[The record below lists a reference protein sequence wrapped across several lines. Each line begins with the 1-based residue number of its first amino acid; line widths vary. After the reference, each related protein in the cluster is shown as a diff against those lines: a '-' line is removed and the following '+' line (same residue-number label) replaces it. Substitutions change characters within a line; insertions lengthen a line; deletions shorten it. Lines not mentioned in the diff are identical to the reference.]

1 MSWQRV
7 IATLSSLLCCGR
19 VRRAGDD
26 AAATTTTNNT
36 TKAAAAAG
44 DIPLVPL
51 TPAAAAAPA
60 APAVAEEDVREV
72 LGLEEPD
79 AELSARRNTPKRGCS
94 LRRSS
99 QPAMLLRPVGGT
111 EMSSPTSPAA
121 PGRAPV
127 PSSPQLPS
135 PSSFIRPLSSG
146 FPSEAQDQRGPRAP
160 EFQSAA
166 SLLPLARDD
175 ATGGDDGGL
184 AARETT
190 ETAGKLKKPKRRMKK
205 SESII
210 LNSEEPEESIYFAR
224 KSPLAEPPKR
234 PPVPSADHHES
245 ETAPAHASRR
255 RRSWTP
261 VMDTAIH
268 VPSPAP
274 RVPLSE
280 LLSNFSYTNSNPG
293 GTSLSG
299 EQIINGEATTK
310 RRKIE
315 LADSSTVVPATRQS
329 AKKAS
334 KAKSAKKDAAEKA
347 SESTEMPPQKPT
359 KRPKGPKRPQTI
371 TALATKAYQPLV
383 EPEAEQSTVSAFF
396 TPRKQSLPATHNTG
410 ETVTEPVKVKKPR
423 KPRQPKEGS
432 DANKEPAK
440 QKATTKPKKAKAK
453 VKFNEADFLPP
464 LYSPEKAALQ
474 MQQQDFLFGTSSQ
487 LATDED
493 PKFIREMQTAMAA
506 SEMIGSSTQASTQR
520 DSSCTKIPTAPHGTS
535 LSVGQADRELWCS
548 AARDF
553 KGGLHREKSG
563 LNKPRPA
570 PAAQAAPNES
580 SESVEAGP
588 CCVKSPPEPQRAP
601 VDSNT
606 SHKQSEGATSAATAT
621 TPPEPDGFIDIDEI
635 YDDDPSP
642 PTPSPPRRRPSSA
655 ASPIQPLT
663 FSTTSASTPPS
674 VQNKPSTAL
683 ATTAYLKPTDPQW
696 STIHLTL
703 FPQITHAIR
712 SETLSTDPSQPSWN
726 QKILLY
732 DPIVLEDLTA
742 WLNNKVGIRIPVQRK
757 VAKKH
762 QVRGKSGEKK
772 DDENEDHEVEVNDE
786 EVKAWMVQKWCEE
799 RSICCLWKEGLR
811 GGVRSRY

>member
-1 MSWQRV
+1 M
-7 IATLSSLLCCGR
+7 
-19 VRRAGDD
+19 AG
-26 AAATTTTNNT
+26 ANP
-36 TKAAAAAG
+36 
-44 DIPLVPL
+44 ILI
-51 TPAAAAAPA
+51 
-60 APAVAEEDVREV
+60 
-72 LGLEEPD
+72 
-79 AELSARRNTPKRGCS
+79 
-94 LRRSS
+94 
-99 QPAMLLRPVGGT
+99 Q
-111 EMSSPTSPAA
+111 SSPTSPASRR
-121 PGRAPV
+121 RAPV

-146 FPSEAQDQRGPRAP
+146 FPAEEDQRGLRAP
-160 EFQSAA
+160 DFQSAA
-166 SLLPLARDD
+166 SLLPLARED

-190 ETAGKLKKPKRRMKK
+190 ETAGKLKKPRRRMKK

-210 LNSEEPEESIYFAR
+210 LNSDEPEESIYFAR
-224 KSPLAEPPKR
+224 KSPRAEPPKR
-234 PPVPSADHHES
+234 PPVPSADHHEG
-245 ETAPAHASRR
+245 EMAAAQASRR

-274 RVPLSE
+274 RVPLGE
-280 LLSNFSYTNSNPG
+280 LLSNFSYTNPNPG
-293 GTSLSG
+293 GTLLSG
-299 EQIINGEATTK
+299 ERITNGEATTK

-315 LADSSTVVPATRQS
+315 LADSSTSAPVTRQP

-334 KAKSAKKDAAEKA
+334 KAKSAKKDVTEKA
-347 SESTEMPPQKPT
+347 SESTEMPPAQPA
-359 KRPKGPKRPQTI
+359 KRQKGPKKPQTI

-396 TPRKQSLPATHNTG
+396 TPRKQDLPATHNAE
-410 ETVTEPVKVKKPR
+410 ETATEAAKVKKPR

-432 DANKEPAK
+432 NAAKEPSK

-453 VKFNEADFLPP
+453 VKFNEVDFLHP

-493 PKFIREMQTAMAA
+493 PKFIRELQTAMAA
-506 SEMIGSSTQASTQR
+506 SEMIGPSTQASAQR
-520 DSSCTKIPTAPHGTS
+520 ESSYAKVPSAPHGTS

-553 KGGLHREKSG
+553 KGGLHRERSG
-563 LNKPRPA
+563 LNKSGPA
-570 PAAQAAPNES
+570 PTAQAALKES
-580 SESVEAGP
+580 SESAEAGP
-588 CCVKSPPEPQRAP
+588 SCVKSPTGPKRPP
-601 VDSNT
+601 VSSNT
-606 SHKQSEGATSAATAT
+606 SHKQGQAAAGATTAS

-655 ASPIQPLT
+655 ASPVQPLT
-663 FSTTSASTPPS
+663 FSTTSAATAPS
-674 VQNKPSTAL
+674 AQNKHPAAL
-683 ATTAYLKPTDPQW
+683 STTAYLKSTDPQW
-696 STIHLTL
+696 STIQPLL
-703 FPQITHAIR
+703 FPRITHAIR
-712 SETLSTDPSQPSWN
+712 TQPPSTNPSQPSWN

-742 WLNNKVGIRIPVQRK
+742 WLNDTIGIRIPVQRK

-762 QVRGKSGEKK
+762 QPRTKSAEK
-772 DDENEDHEVEVNDE
+772 DDEVDQEVEVKDE
-786 EVKAWMVQKWCEE
+786 EVKCWMVQKWCEE
-799 RSICCLWKEGLR
+799 RSVCCLWKEGLR

>member
-1 MSWQRV
+1 
-7 IATLSSLLCCGR
+7 
-19 VRRAGDD
+19 
-26 AAATTTTNNT
+26 
-36 TKAAAAAG
+36 
-44 DIPLVPL
+44 
-51 TPAAAAAPA
+51 
-60 APAVAEEDVREV
+60 
-72 LGLEEPD
+72 
-79 AELSARRNTPKRGCS
+79 
-94 LRRSS
+94 
-99 QPAMLLRPVGGT
+99 
-111 EMSSPTSPAA
+111 
-121 PGRAPV
+121 
-127 PSSPQLPS
+127 
-135 PSSFIRPLSSG
+135 
-146 FPSEAQDQRGPRAP
+146 
-160 EFQSAA
+160 
-166 SLLPLARDD
+166 
-175 ATGGDDGGL
+175 
-184 AARETT
+184 
-190 ETAGKLKKPKRRMKK
+190 
-205 SESII
+205 
-210 LNSEEPEESIYFAR
+210 
-224 KSPLAEPPKR
+224 
-234 PPVPSADHHES
+234 
-245 ETAPAHASRR
+245 
-255 RRSWTP
+255 
-261 VMDTAIH
+261 MDTAIH

-274 RVPLSE
+274 RVPLSD
-280 LLSNFSYTNSNPG
+280 LLSNFSYANSNPG

-299 EQIINGEATTK
+299 ERIINGEAATK

-315 LADSSTVVPATRQS
+315 LADSSIVVPVTRQP

-334 KAKSAKKDAAEKA
+334 KAKSAKKDVTEKA
-347 SESTEMPPQKPT
+347 SESAEMPPEKPFKRS
-359 KRPKGPKRPQTI
+359 KRPKKPQTI

-396 TPRKQSLPATHNTG
+396 TPHKQDLPTTHHTE
-410 ETVTEPVKVKKPR
+410 ETVTEPVKAKKPR

-432 DANKEPAK
+432 DAAKGPAK

-506 SEMIGSSTQASTQR
+506 SKMIGPSTQAPTQR

-570 PAAQAAPNES
+570 PAAQAVPNES

-588 CCVKSPPEPQRAP
+588 SCVKSPPEPQRAP
-601 VDSNT
+601 VDSNA
-606 SHKQSEGATSAATAT
+606 SHKQTEAAAAGVPTAT

-683 ATTAYLKPTDPQW
+683 ATTAYLKSTDPQW
-696 STIHLTL
+696 STIHPLL
-703 FPQITHAIR
+703 FPQITQAIR
-712 SETLSTDPSQPSWN
+712 AETPSTTPSQPSWN

-742 WLNNKVGIRIPVQRK
+742 WLNEKVGLRIPVQRK

-762 QVRGKSGEKK
+762 QPARGKRNGEKK
-772 DDENEDHEVEVNDE
+772 DDENEDQEFEVNDE

>member
-1 MSWQRV
+1 M
-7 IATLSSLLCCGR
+7 
-19 VRRAGDD
+19 AG
-26 AAATTTTNNT
+26 ANP
-36 TKAAAAAG
+36 
-44 DIPLVPL
+44 ILI
-51 TPAAAAAPA
+51 
-60 APAVAEEDVREV
+60 
-72 LGLEEPD
+72 
-79 AELSARRNTPKRGCS
+79 
-94 LRRSS
+94 
-99 QPAMLLRPVGGT
+99 Q
-111 EMSSPTSPAA
+111 SSPTSPAA
-121 PGRAPV
+121 GRRAPV

-146 FPSEAQDQRGPRAP
+146 FPSEAQDQRGLRAP
-160 EFQSAA
+160 DFQSAA
-166 SLLPLARDD
+166 SLLPLARED

-184 AARETT
+184 AARVPT
-190 ETAGKLKKPKRRMKK
+190 ETAGKLKKPRRRMKK
-205 SESII
+205 PESII
-210 LNSEEPEESIYFAR
+210 LNSDEPEESVYFAR
-224 KSPLAEPPKR
+224 KSPPAEPPKR
-234 PPVPSADHHES
+234 PPVPSADHHER
-245 ETAPAHASRR
+245 EMAVAHAARR

-274 RVPLSE
+274 RVPLGE
-280 LLSNFSYTNSNPG
+280 LLSNFSYTNPNPG
-293 GTSLSG
+293 GTSRSG
-299 EQIINGEATTK
+299 ERIISGEATTK

-315 LADSSTVVPATRQS
+315 LADSSTSAPVTRQP

-334 KAKSAKKDAAEKA
+334 KAKSAKKDVTEKA
-347 SESTEMPPQKPT
+347 SESTEMPPAKPA
-359 KRPKGPKRPQTI
+359 KRSKGPKKPQTI

-396 TPRKQSLPATHNTG
+396 TPRKQDSPATHHTE
-410 ETVTEPVKVKKPR
+410 ETATEPAKVKKPR
-423 KPRQPKEGS
+423 KPRQRKEGP
-432 DANKEPAK
+432 DAAKESAK

-464 LYSPEKAALQ
+464 LYSPEKAVLQ

-493 PKFIREMQTAMAA
+493 PKFIKELQAAMTA
-506 SEMIGSSTQASTQR
+506 SEMVGPSTQAPAPR
-520 DSSCTKIPTAPHGTS
+520 ESSYAKVPTAPHGTS

-570 PAAQAAPNES
+570 PAAQAAPNENT
-580 SESVEAGP
+580 ESAEAGP
-588 CCVKSPPEPQRAP
+588 SCVKSPAEPKRAT
-601 VDSNT
+601 VDSST
-606 SHKQSEGATSAATAT
+606 PHKQGEAAAGATTAT

-642 PTPSPPRRRPSSA
+642 STPSPPRRRPSSA

-663 FSTTSASTPPS
+663 FSTTSARTPTS
-674 VQNKPSTAL
+674 AQTKPSTAL
-683 ATTAYLKPTDPQW
+683 ATTAYLKSTDPQW
-696 STIHLTL
+696 STIQPLL

-712 SETLSTDPSQPSWN
+712 TQNPSTNPSQPSWN
-726 QKILLY
+726 QRILLY

-742 WLNNKVGIRIPVQRK
+742 WLNEKRGIKIPVQRK

-762 QVRGKSGEKK
+762 QPARAKSGERK
-772 DDENEDHEVEVNDE
+772 DIDDNDDQEVEVKDE
-786 EVKAWMVQKWCEE
+786 EVRCWMVQKWCEE
-799 RSICCLWKEGLR
+799 RSVCCLWKEGLR

>member
-1 MSWQRV
+1 M
-7 IATLSSLLCCGR
+7 
-19 VRRAGDD
+19 AG
-26 AAATTTTNNT
+26 ANP
-36 TKAAAAAG
+36 
-44 DIPLVPL
+44 ILI
-51 TPAAAAAPA
+51 
-60 APAVAEEDVREV
+60 
-72 LGLEEPD
+72 
-79 AELSARRNTPKRGCS
+79 
-94 LRRSS
+94 
-99 QPAMLLRPVGGT
+99 Q
-111 EMSSPTSPAA
+111 SSPTSPAA
-121 PGRAPV
+121 HGRAPV

-146 FPSEAQDQRGPRAP
+146 FPSEAQDRRGPRAL

-210 LNSEEPEESIYFAR
+210 LNSDEPEESVYFAR

-293 GTSLSG
+293 AASLSG
-299 EQIINGEATTK
+299 ERIVNGEATTK

-315 LADSSTVVPATRQS
+315 LADSSTVVSVTRQP
-329 AKKAS
+329 AKKAP
-334 KAKSAKKDAAEKA
+334 KPKSAKKDMTEKA
-347 SESTEMPPQKPT
+347 SESTEMPPEKPT
-359 KRPKGPKRPQTI
+359 KRSKGPKKPQTI
-371 TALATKAYQPLV
+371 TALATKAYQPFV

-396 TPRKQSLPATHNTG
+396 TPPKQDLPATHHTE
-410 ETVTEPVKVKKPR
+410 ETVTEPVKAKKPR

-432 DANKEPAK
+432 DAAKGPAK

-506 SEMIGSSTQASTQR
+506 SEMIGPGSQAPTQR

-570 PAAQAAPNES
+570 PAVQAAPKES
-580 SESVEAGP
+580 AEPVEAGP
-588 CCVKSPPEPQRAP
+588 SCVKTPPEPQRAP
-601 VDSNT
+601 VDSNA
-606 SHKQSEGATSAATAT
+606 SHKQTEAAAGGPTAT

-655 ASPIQPLT
+655 ASPILPLT
-663 FSTTSASTPPS
+663 FCTTSASTPPS

-683 ATTAYLKPTDPQW
+683 ATTAYLKSTDPQW
-696 STIHLTL
+696 STIHPTL
-703 FPQITHAIR
+703 FPQISQAIR
-712 SETLSTDPSQPSWN
+712 AETPSITPSQPSWN

-742 WLNNKVGIRIPVQRK
+742 WLNEKAGIRIPVLRK
-757 VAKKH
+757 VAKK
-762 QVRGKSGEKK
+762 QQLARGKNGEKK
-772 DDENEDHEVEVNDE
+772 DEESEEQEVEVNDE

>member
-19 VRRAGDD
+19 ARRAGDD
-26 AAATTTTNNT
+26 DAAAATNT
-36 TKAAAAAG
+36 TIAAAG

-51 TPAAAAAPA
+51 TPAADAAPA
-60 APAVAEEDVREV
+60 ASVVGEGNVGEV
-72 LGLEEPD
+72 LGLEGPD
-79 AELSARRNTPKRGCS
+79 DDLSRFGSLWTRRVKT
-94 LRRSS
+94 RRSS
-99 QPAMLLRPVGGT
+99 QPAVLLRPAAGT

-121 PGRAPV
+121 GRRAPV

-146 FPSEAQDQRGPRAP
+146 FPSEAQDQRGLRAP
-160 EFQSAA
+160 DFQSAA
-166 SLLPLARDD
+166 SRLPLARED

-184 AARETT
+184 AARVTT
-190 ETAGKLKKPKRRMKK
+190 ETAGKLKKPRRRMKK

-210 LNSEEPEESIYFAR
+210 LNSDEPEESSYFAR
-224 KSPLAEPPKR
+224 KSPPAEPPKR
-234 PPVPSADHHES
+234 PPVPSADHHER
-245 ETAPAHASRR
+245 EMAAAQAARR

-274 RVPLSE
+274 RVPLGE
-280 LLSNFSYTNSNPG
+280 LLSNFSYTNPNPS
-293 GTSLSG
+293 GTSRSG
-299 EQIINGEATTK
+299 ERIISGEATTK

-315 LADSSTVVPATRQS
+315 LADSSTSAPVTRQP

-334 KAKSAKKDAAEKA
+334 KTKSAKKDVIEKA
-347 SESTEMPPQKPT
+347 SESTEMPPAKPT
-359 KRPKGPKRPQTI
+359 KRSKGPKKPQTI

-396 TPRKQSLPATHNTG
+396 TPRKQDLPTTHNAE
-410 ETVTEPVKVKKPR
+410 ETAAEPAKVKKPR
-423 KPRQPKEGS
+423 KPRQPKEGP
-432 DANKEPAK
+432 DAARETAK

-464 LYSPEKAALQ
+464 LYSPEKAVLQ

-493 PKFIREMQTAMAA
+493 PKFIKELQAAMTA
-506 SEMIGSSTQASTQR
+506 SEMVGQSTQAPTPR
-520 DSSCTKIPTAPHGTS
+520 ESSYTKVPTAPHGTS

-563 LNKPRPA
+563 LNKSRPA
-570 PAAQAAPNES
+570 AAAQAAPNKNTES
-580 SESVEAGP
+580 AEAGP
-588 CCVKSPPEPQRAP
+588 SCEKNPVEPKRAP

-606 SHKQSEGATSAATAT
+606 SHKQSEAAHAALATTAT
-621 TPPEPDGFIDIDEI
+621 TPPKPDGFIDIDEI

-663 FSTTSASTPPS
+663 FSTTSAPTPTS
-674 VQNKPSTAL
+674 AQNKHPAAL
-683 ATTAYLKPTDPQW
+683 STTAYLKSTDPQW
-696 STIHLTL
+696 STIQPLL
-703 FPQITHAIR
+703 FPQIAHAIR
-712 SETLSTDPSQPSWN
+712 TQTPSSNPSQPNWN

-742 WLNNKVGIRIPVQRK
+742 WLNEAKGIRIPVQRK

-762 QVRGKSGEKK
+762 QPARGKSGGEK
-772 DDENEDHEVEVNDE
+772 DDEMDQEVEVKDE
-786 EVKAWMVQKWCEE
+786 EVKGWMVQKWCEE
-799 RSICCLWKEGLR
+799 RSVCCLWKEGLR
-811 GGVRSRY
+811 GGVRNRY

>member
-1 MSWQRV
+1 M
-7 IATLSSLLCCGR
+7 
-19 VRRAGDD
+19 AG
-26 AAATTTTNNT
+26 ANP
-36 TKAAAAAG
+36 
-44 DIPLVPL
+44 ILI
-51 TPAAAAAPA
+51 
-60 APAVAEEDVREV
+60 
-72 LGLEEPD
+72 
-79 AELSARRNTPKRGCS
+79 
-94 LRRSS
+94 
-99 QPAMLLRPVGGT
+99 Q
-111 EMSSPTSPAA
+111 SSPTSPAA
-121 PGRAPV
+121 HGRAPV

-146 FPSEAQDQRGPRAP
+146 FPSEGQDQRGLRAP
-160 EFQSAA
+160 DFQSAA

-190 ETAGKLKKPKRRMKK
+190 ETAGKLKKPRRRMKK

-210 LNSEEPEESIYFAR
+210 LNSDEPEESIYFAR

-245 ETAPAHASRR
+245 ETGPAHASRR
-255 RRSWTP
+255 QRSWTP

-299 EQIINGEATTK
+299 ERIIKGEATTK

-315 LADSSTVVPATRQS
+315 LADSSTVVPVTRQP

-334 KAKSAKKDAAEKA
+334 KGKSTKKDMTENAAK
-347 SESTEMPPQKPT
+347 STEMPPAKPA
-359 KRPKGPKRPQTI
+359 KRPKGPKKPQTI
-371 TALATKAYQPLV
+371 TALATKAYQPVV

-396 TPRKQSLPATHNTG
+396 TPRKQNLPATHNAE
-410 ETVTEPVKVKKPR
+410 ETTTEPMKVKKPR

-432 DANKEPAK
+432 DAAKEPAK

-493 PKFIREMQTAMAA
+493 PKFIREMQTAIAA
-506 SEMIGSSTQASTQR
+506 SEMIGPSTQAPTPR
-520 DSSCTKIPTAPHGTS
+520 ESSCANVPTAPHGTS

-563 LNKPRPA
+563 LNKPKPA
-570 PAAQAAPNES
+570 PASQAAPKES
-580 SESVEAGP
+580 SKSVEAGP
-588 CCVKSPPEPQRAP
+588 SCAKSPPEPPRAP
-601 VDSNT
+601 VDSNA
-606 SHKQSEGATSAATAT
+606 SHKQSEAATGTTTAT
-621 TPPEPDGFIDIDEI
+621 TPSEPDGFIDIDEI

-674 VQNKPSTAL
+674 VRNKPSTAL
-683 ATTAYLKPTDPQW
+683 ATTAYLKSTDPQW
-696 STIHLTL
+696 STIHPLL
-703 FPQITHAIR
+703 FPQITQAIR
-712 SETLSTDPSQPSWN
+712 TETPSSNPSQPSWN

-742 WLNNKVGIRIPVQRK
+742 WLNEKVGLRIPVQRK

-762 QVRGKSGEKK
+762 QSRGKSGEKK
-772 DDENEDHEVEVNDE
+772 VDENEDHDAEVKDE
-786 EVKAWMVQKWCEE
+786 EVRGWMVQKWCEE

>member
-1 MSWQRV
+1 M
-7 IATLSSLLCCGR
+7 
-19 VRRAGDD
+19 AG
-26 AAATTTTNNT
+26 ANP
-36 TKAAAAAG
+36 
-44 DIPLVPL
+44 ILI
-51 TPAAAAAPA
+51 
-60 APAVAEEDVREV
+60 
-72 LGLEEPD
+72 
-79 AELSARRNTPKRGCS
+79 
-94 LRRSS
+94 
-99 QPAMLLRPVGGT
+99 Q
-111 EMSSPTSPAA
+111 SSPTSPA
-121 PGRAPV
+121 GRRRAPV

-146 FPSEAQDQRGPRAP
+146 FPAEEDQRGLRAP
-160 EFQSAA
+160 DFQSAA
-166 SLLPLARDD
+166 SLLPLARED

-190 ETAGKLKKPKRRMKK
+190 ETAGKLKKPRRRMKK

-210 LNSEEPEESIYFAR
+210 LNSDEPEESIYFAR
-224 KSPLAEPPKR
+224 KSPRAEPPKR
-234 PPVPSADHHES
+234 PPAPSADHHEGGM
-245 ETAPAHASRR
+245 AAAQASRR

-274 RVPLSE
+274 RVPLGE

-293 GTSLSG
+293 GTLLSA
-299 EQIINGEATTK
+299 ERVTNGEATTK

-315 LADSSTVVPATRQS
+315 LADSSTSAPVTRQP

-334 KAKSAKKDAAEKA
+334 KAKSAKKDEKA
-347 SESTEMPPQKPT
+347 SESTEMPPPKPT
-359 KRPKGPKRPQTI
+359 KRPKGPKKPQTI
-371 TALATKAYQPLV
+371 TALATKAYQPQLV
-383 EPEAEQSTVSAFF
+383 EPEVEQSTVSAFF
-396 TPRKQSLPATHNTG
+396 TPRKQDLPAAHNAE
-410 ETVTEPVKVKKPR
+410 ETATEAAKVKKPR
-423 KPRQPKEGS
+423 EPRQPKEGS
-432 DANKEPAK
+432 DAAKGPAK

-493 PKFIREMQTAMAA
+493 PKFIRELQTAMAA
-506 SEMIGSSTQASTQR
+506 SEIIGPSTQAPAQR
-520 DSSCTKIPTAPHGTS
+520 ESSYAKVPSAPHGTS
-535 LSVGQADRELWCS
+535 LTVGQADRELWCS

-563 LNKPRPA
+563 LNRSRPA
-570 PAAQAAPNES
+570 PAAQAAPKES
-580 SESVEAGP
+580 SESAEAGP
-588 CCVKSPPEPQRAP
+588 SCVKSPAGPMRAP

-606 SHKQSEGATSAATAT
+606 SHKQGEAAAGATTAT
-621 TPPEPDGFIDIDEI
+621 TLPEPDGFIDIDDI

-642 PTPSPPRRRPSSA
+642 PTPSPPRRRPSST

-663 FSTTSASTPPS
+663 FSTTSTSTPTS
-674 VQNKPSTAL
+674 AQNKQSTAL
-683 ATTAYLKPTDPQW
+683 APTAYLKSTDPQW
-696 STIHLTL
+696 STINPLL

-712 SETLSTDPSQPSWN
+712 TQTPSINPSHPSWN

-742 WLNNKVGIRIPVQRK
+742 WLNDTIGLRIPVQRK

-762 QVRGKSGEKK
+762 QLPRGKSGEK
-772 DDENEDHEVEVNDE
+772 DEEIDHEVEVKDE
-786 EVKAWMVQKWCEE
+786 EVRCWMVQKWCEE
-799 RSICCLWKEGLR
+799 RSLCCLWKEGLR